1 MTITYDEAVA
11 DYYAA
16 ASERH
21 EFTRL
26 AAEYDAGYA
35 REALT
40 AIRACIADNLGR
52 FMERAEGDCFG
63 QAEIADAIE
72 YATDQIG
79 ENLDGPA
86 GLLFRYMN
94 AAIRAEAE
102 AKAAKAQRAAEAA

>member
-11 DYYAA
+11 EYYAA
-16 ASERH
+16 ASEAH
-21 EFTRL
+21 EFTRDS
-26 AAEYDAGYA
+26 AEDDAGDA
-35 REALT
+35 HEALT
-40 AIRACIADNLGR
+40 AIRACIADSLGR
-52 FMERAEGDCFG
+52 FMKRAHGACFG
-63 QAEIADAIE
+63 QAEINDAIE

-94 AAIRAEAE
+94 AAIRAETE